1 MYTKI
6 GAAAFSIVFVI
17 VIFLQYE
24 ISNTV
29 TCYVVGSKNITSH
42 EYVLQKYNMGWL
54 ARALGLTYSDEND
67 ATSFSNLLSQTA
79 ESDLILQPTFSAE
92 TNKATNAKPPP
103 STGSTRV
110 LARHIVNKGE
120 ICLQIGD
127 DGTKLTAIMQPA
139 GCWGTGCYNVSK
151 RKLSLVPVES
161 DVNGEKALRISS
173 SFVLIPNQ
181 NRKVCARD
189 CRGVKP
195 AKTDVVIDKLT
206 PYTIYIG
213 AELVGKFSPTEKN
226 KQCFQTTKGG
236 RIKHFMTDAPRINPN
251 Y

>member
-1 MYTKI
+1 MYTKTG
-6 GAAAFSIVFVI
+6 GAAFATVFAV
-17 VIFLQYE
+17 VIFLQFK
-24 ISNTV
+24 ISNTI
-29 TCYVVGSKNITSH
+29 TCYVVGSKNIISH

-79 ESDLILQPTFSAE
+79 ELDLILQPTFSAE
-92 TNKATNAKPPP
+92 TNKTANATPPP
-103 STGSTRV
+103 STGSPRV
-110 LARHIVNKGE
+110 LARHIINKGE
-120 ICLQIGD
+120 VCLQIGD
-127 DGTKLTAIMQPA
+127 DGTKLTATMQPA
-139 GCWGTGCYNVSK
+139 GCWGTGCYTVSK
-151 RKLSLVPVES
+151 RHLSLAPVER

-189 CRGVKP
+189 CKGVKP

-213 AELVGKFSPTEKN
+213 TELVGKFSPTEKN

-236 RIKHFMTDAPRINPN
+236 RIKQFMTDAPRLNPK